1 MFFDLLVKSL
11 PEKIL
16 HGSNTFQE
24 RDHENEPVENFCE
37 DCSKVCQ
44 KCGQISYNYHNK
56 KDVQQEAFARKDE
69 IAKVIDKLKAK
80 AVYVEAKVNEQTDL
94 MQKSLEEICSAERAM
109 VEIVEEKI
117 RFLNSHKRDLITK
130 FSEIRE
136 AQQREHKTRIKTF
149 KMVAAQTSKSIE
161 KCEDFLKRMN
171 GPGIPET
178 EYAADL
184 TRFEK
189 GLNDEEMEIYLPR
202 RVTYRAYK
210 DSVTLGEIVELEPH
224 FTAAPVQRTETFQ
237 WHEEEVHITVS
248 GRSKSGVGNKNEAN
262 YSKDGDK
269 TAQHTPKTAC
279 AAHDVVVNRCE
290 KPLSAW
296 HRRLQINPHQNKGFR
311 SFESSGKGHEMFHNP
326 CRNSKD
332 SEDGDKTVQHTPNA
346 ASVAHDVVVNRCEKP
361 LTAWPR
367 GLQMSP
373 HQNKGLRTFRSCGK
387 GKVVFHNP
395 CSIAVSEKT
404 GFIVVAEGLSNRVQ
418 LFDSEWKFL
427 RTIGDKG
434 TGAKIKGNPISV
446 AFTASGNIVVVQSES
461 SQRSRLSLFN
471 ELGHFITDISR
482 HLIEPQSVSVRSDGK
497 LLVCDWSDDAIKVLS
512 PDGTKLM
519 QTIKAPNCDESP
531 WFAVH
536 YQRMY
541 FVSYD
546 SAHCV
551 KVFSDEGQLLYEIG
565 SKGSREGQL
574 KGPKGLVIDKRKNL
588 VLCDNENNRLQ
599 IFSLDGKLLNSVAEE
614 MKDPWSV
621 AIAKNGDLLVCD
633 FTEDCIHIMNYDV

>member
-1 MFFDLLVKSL
+1 MKSL
-11 PEKIL
+11 KSPDNIL
-16 HGSNTFQE
+16 HGSNTCQE
-24 RDHENEPVENFCE
+24 RNHENDPVEYFCE
-37 DCSKVCQ
+37 ACNVCQ
-44 KCGQISYNYHNK
+44 KCGQISSNHHSK
-56 KDVQQEAFARKDE
+56 KDLQQMAFLRKNE
-69 IAKVIDKLKAK
+69 MTKVKDKLKAK
-80 AVYVEAKVNEQTDL
+80 AVYVEAKVKEQTDL
-94 MQKSLEEICSAERAM
+94 MQKSQEEISSAEKAM
-109 VEIVEEKI
+109 VEVVEEKI
-117 RFLNSHKRDLITK
+117 RLLNAHKIEMKTK

-136 AQQREHKTRIKTF
+136 AQQREHKSRIKKF

-161 KCEDFLKRMN
+161 KCEDFLRRMN

-178 EYAADL
+178 ECAADL

-189 GLNDEEMEIYLPR
+189 GLNEEEMEIYLPR
-202 RVTYRAYK
+202 RVTYRADK

-224 FTAAPVQRTETFQ
+224 FIAAPVQRTEAFQ

-262 YSKDGDK
+262 YSKHGDK

-279 AAHDVVVNRCE
+279 AAHDVVVNSCE

-296 HRRLQINPHQNKGFR
+296 PRRLQMSPHQNKGLR
-311 SFESSGKGHEMFHNP
+311 SFESPGQGHEVFHNP

-332 SEDGDKTVQHTPNA
+332 SKDGDKTAQRTPNT
-346 ASVAHDVVVNRCEKP
+346 ASAAHDVVVNRCEKP
-361 LTAWPR
+361 LTAWHR
-367 GLQMSP
+367 GLQMTP
-373 HQNKGLRTFRSCGK
+373 HHNKGLRSFKSCGK
-387 GKVVFHNP
+387 GKGVFHNP

-404 GFIVVAEGLSNRVQ
+404 GYIVVAEGLSNRVQ

-446 AFTASGNIVVVQSES
+446 AFTASGNIVVVQCES
-461 SQRSRLSLFN
+461 SQRSKLSLFT
-471 ELGHFITDISR
+471 ELGHFVTDISR
-482 HLIEPQSVSVRSDGK
+482 QLIEPQSVSVRSDGK

-512 PDGTKLM
+512 ADGTKLM

-536 YQRMY
+536 YQSMY

-565 SKGSREGQL
+565 SRGSREGQL
-574 KGPKGLVIDKRKNL
+574 KGPKGLAIDKRKNL
-588 VLCDNENNRLQ
+588 VVCDNENNRLQ
-599 IFSLDGKLLNSVAEE
+599 IFSLDGKFLNSVAEE

-633 FTEDCIHIMNYDV
+633 FTEDSIHIMN

>member
-1 MFFDLLVKSL
+1 MKSL
-11 PEKIL
+11 KSPDNIL
-16 HGSNTFQE
+16 RGSNTCQE
-24 RDHENEPVENFCE
+24 RNHENDPVEYFCE
-37 DCSKVCQ
+37 ACKVCQ
-44 KCGQISYNYHNK
+44 KCGQISSNHHNK
-56 KDVQQEAFARKDE
+56 KDLQQMAFLRKNE
-69 IAKVIDKLKAK
+69 MTKVKDKLKAK
-80 AVYVEAKVNEQTDL
+80 AVDVEAKVREQTDL
-94 MQKSLEEICSAERAM
+94 MQKSQEEVSSAEKAM
-109 VEIVEEKI
+109 VEVVEEKI
-117 RFLNSHKRDLITK
+117 RILNAHKIEMKTK

-136 AQQREHKTRIKTF
+136 AQQREHKTRIKKF

-161 KCEDFLKRMN
+161 KCEDFLTRMD

-178 EYAADL
+178 ECAADL
-184 TRFEK
+184 TRYEK
-189 GLNDEEMEIYLPR
+189 GLNEEEMEIYLPR

-224 FTAAPVQRTETFQ
+224 FTAAPVQRTEAFQ

-248 GRSKSGVGNKNEAN
+248 GRSKSRVGNKNETN
-262 YSKDGDK
+262 YSKHGDQ

-279 AAHDVVVNRCE
+279 AAHDVVVNSCE

-296 HRRLQINPHQNKGFR
+296 PRRPQMSPHQKNGFR
-311 SFESSGKGHEMFHNP
+311 SFESPGKGHEVFHNP

-332 SEDGDKTVQHTPNA
+332 SKDGDKATQHTPNT
-346 ASVAHDVVVNRCEKP
+346 ASAAHDVVVNHCEKP
-361 LTAWPR
+361 LSAWSR
-367 GLQMSP
+367 GLQISP
-373 HQNKGLRTFRSCGK
+373 HQNKGLRSFKSCGK
-387 GKVVFHNP
+387 GKGVFHNP

-404 GFIVVAEGLSNRVQ
+404 GYIVVAEGLSSRVQ

-461 SQRSRLSLFN
+461 SQRSRLSLFT

-512 PDGTKLM
+512 PDGTKLIES
-519 QTIKAPNCDESP
+519 IKAPNCDESP

-536 YQRMY
+536 YQSMY
-541 FVSYD
+541 FVSYH

-551 KVFSDEGQLLYEIG
+551 KVFSEEGQLLYEIG
-565 SKGSREGQL
+565 SKESREGQL
-574 KGPKGLVIDKRKNL
+574 KGPKGLAIDKRKNL
-588 VLCDNENNRLQ
+588 VVCDNEKSRLQ
-599 IFSLDGKLLNSVAEE
+599 IFSLDGKFLNSVAEE

-621 AIAKNGDLLVCD
+621 AVAKNGDLLVCD
-633 FTEDCIHIMNYDV
+633 FAEDCIHVMN